1 MSSTNNQDAN
11 LTINQQGYAA
21 FDATSLK
28 QLIIDRLNNGTLFT
42 DQNYE
47 GSNIS
52 AVIDIVSYAYH
63 VLLFYLNRTA
73 SESLFSQATLY
84 ENINKI
90 VKELNYKPIGY
101 QSALLSFQATASQN
115 LVKDTYTIKRYSY
128 FTVNGINYSFN
139 GDVTFVKN
147 TNTDE
152 ALTLFS
158 ENNLLYQGTYVEYP
172 LYTAIGDDFESLT
185 ITYVANNENQKLD
198 HFNIDVYVREKTT
211 GKYYKYAETSSLF
224 LNDSNARVFEKRFDE
239 NERYEIKFG
248 NGITGRKLEAGDE
261 VAIYFL
267 QTDGSEGEID
277 IGILNGNKLF
287 LYNSNRYNT
296 ILTDT
301 ISENLL
307 LLQDSQTKFLSFS
320 NTDPSTRYQDKES
333 TEQIK
338 SNAPKIYNS
347 QYRLVTASD
356 YQTFINRNFANIIS
370 STRAVNNWDYLNG
383 HFRYFYDIQLNKP
396 NDDSRVLF
404 NQTRFADTCDFN
416 NIYIY
421 GIPRL
426 EKITSLTQRT
436 NYLNAAQKELLLN
449 QLQNFKTL
457 TTEIIITDPVYVAV
471 DLGIRRAGEILSP
484 DLTNQCKLVITKNV
498 LSQIDNQTIKNN
510 TYNIIKTFFDS
521 TNNSLGILFD
531 INKLTSQIFN
541 IAGVQDFYIE
551 RTDEQGT
558 FSVPGLNFVIY
569 NPVYPDGDTQIV
581 SQNYQLPYFKYPF
594 LNNPLDFL
602 NKIEVLTTTNANT
615 KIEY

>member
-1 MSSTNNQDAN
+1 MSSTTNQDAN

-28 QLIIDRLNNGTLFT
+28 QLIIDRLNNGTLYT

-84 ENINKI
+84 ENISKI

-101 QSALLSFQATASQN
+101 QTALLSFLATASK
-115 LVKDTYTIKRYSY
+115 LITKDTYTIKRYSY
-128 FTVNGINYSFN
+128 FTVNGISYSFN
-139 GDVTFVKN
+139 SDVTFVKN
-147 TNTDE
+147 TDTDE
-152 ALTLFS
+152 TLTLFS
-158 ENNLLYQGTYVEYP
+158 ENNLLYQGAYVEYP
-172 LYTAIGDDFESLT
+172 MYNAIGDDFEALT
-185 ITYVANNENQKLD
+185 ITYVANNQNQKID
-198 HFNIDVYVREKTT
+198 HFNIDVYVKEQAT

-248 NGITGRKLEAGDE
+248 NGITGRKLQAGDQ

-267 QTDGSEGEID
+267 QTDGAQGEID
-277 IGILNGNKLF
+277 IGILNSNKLF
-287 LYNSNRYNT
+287 LYSSLRYNS
-296 ILTDT
+296 ILADT
-301 ISENLL
+301 VSENLL
-307 LLQDSQTKFLSFS
+307 LLDDNQTKYLTFS
-320 NTDPSTRYQDKES
+320 NTDPSTSYQDKES
-333 TEQIK
+333 AEQIK

-356 YQTFINRNFANIIS
+356 YEVFVNRNFANIIS
-370 STRAVNNWDYLNG
+370 STKAVNNWDYLNG
-383 HFRYFYDIQLNKP
+383 HFRYFYDLQLNKP
-396 NDDSRVLF
+396 NDDSRVLL

-416 NIYIY
+416 NVYIY

-426 EKITSLTQRT
+426 ERITSLTQRT

-449 QLQNFKTL
+449 QLQNYKTL
-457 TTEIIITDPVYVAV
+457 TAEVIITDPVYVAV
-471 DLGIRRAGEILSP
+471 DFGIRRPGETLSP
-484 DLTNQCKLVITKNV
+484 DITNNCKLVITKNV

-510 TYNIIKTFFDS
+510 AYNIIKTFFDS
-521 TNNSLGILFD
+521 RNNSLGILFD
-531 INKLTSQIFN
+531 INDITSQIFD
-541 IAGVQDFYIE
+541 IAGVQDFYVE

-558 FSVPGLNFVIY
+558 FTVPGLNFMFW
-569 NPVYPDGDTQIV
+569 NPVYPDGDTQIIA
-581 SQNYQLPYFKYPF
+581 QNYQLPYFKYPF
-594 LNNPLDFL
+594 LNNPLEFL
-602 NKIEVLTTTNANT
+602 NKIEVLATTNVNT

>member
-90 VKELNYKPIGY
+90 VRELNYKPIGY

-139 GDVTFVKN
+139 SDVTFVKN

>member
-1 MSSTNNQDAN
+1 MSSTTNQDAN

-84 ENINKI
+84 ENISKI

-101 QSALLSFQATASQN
+101 QTALLSFQANASK
-115 LVKDTYTIKRYSY
+115 LLTKDTYTIKRYSY
-128 FTVNGINYSFN
+128 FTINGVSYSFN
-139 GDVTFVKN
+139 GDITFVKN
-147 TNTDE
+147 TDTDE
-152 ALTLFS
+152 TLTLFS
-158 ENNLLYQGTYVEYP
+158 DNNLLYQGAYVEYP
-172 LYTAIGDDFESLT
+172 LYNAIGDDFETLN
-185 ITYVANNENQKLD
+185 ITYVANNQNQKID
-198 HFNIDVYVREKTT
+198 HFNIDVYVKEKAT
-211 GKYYKYAETSSLF
+211 GKYYKYLETSSLF

-248 NGITGRKLEAGDE
+248 NGITGRKLQAGDE

-267 QTDGSEGEID
+267 QTDGAQGEID
-277 IGILNGNKLF
+277 IGILNSNKLF
-287 LYNSNRYNT
+287 LYSSLRYNT
-296 ILTDT
+296 IITDT
-301 ISENLL
+301 VSENLL
-307 LLQDSQTKFLSFS
+307 LLNDNQTKYITFS
-320 NTDPSTRYQDKES
+320 NSDPSTSYQDKES
-333 TEQIK
+333 AEQIK

-356 YQTFINRNFANIIS
+356 YEVFVNRNFANIIS
-370 STRAVNNWDYLNG
+370 STKAVNNWDYLNG
-383 HFRYFYDIQLNKP
+383 HFRYFYDLQLNKP
-396 NDDSRVLF
+396 NDDSRILL

-416 NIYIY
+416 NVYIY

-426 EKITSLTQRT
+426 ERITSLTQRT

-449 QLQNFKTL
+449 QLQNYKTL
-457 TTEIIITDPVYVAV
+457 TAEVIIADPVYVAV
-471 DLGIRRAGEILSP
+471 DFGIRRAGETLSP
-484 DLTNQCKLVITKNV
+484 DITNNCKLVITKNV
-498 LSQIDNQTIKNN
+498 LSQVDNQTIKNN
-510 TYNIIKTFFDS
+510 VYNIIKTFFDS
-521 TNNSLGILFD
+521 RNNSLGILFD
-531 INKLTSQIFN
+531 INDITSQIFD
-541 IAGVQDFYIE
+541 IAGVEDFYVE

-558 FSVPGLNFVIY
+558 FTVPGLNFVFW
-569 NPVYPDGDTQIV
+569 NPVYPDGDTQIIA
-581 SQNYQLPYFKYPF
+581 QNYQLPYFKYPF
-594 LNNPLDFL
+594 LNNPLEFL
-602 NKIEVLTTTNANT
+602 NKIEVLTTTNVNT

>member
-1 MSSTNNQDAN
+1 MSSTTNQDAN

-139 GDVTFVKN
+139 SDVTFVKN

-152 ALTLFS
+152 ALTLFG

-416 NIYIY
+416 NIYVY

>member
-1 MSSTNNQDAN
+1 MSSTINQDAN

-139 GDVTFVKN
+139 SDVTFVKN

-484 DLTNQCKLVITKNV
+484 DLTNQCKLVLTKNV

>member
-139 GDVTFVKN
+139 SDVTFVKN

>member
-1 MSSTNNQDAN
+1 MSSTINQDAN

-101 QSALLSFQATASQN
+101 QSALLSFQATASKN

-152 ALTLFS
+152 TLTLFS

-185 ITYVANNENQKLD
+185 ITYVANNENQKID
-198 HFNIDVYVREKTT
+198 HFNIDIYVKEKTT

-267 QTDGSEGEID
+267 QTDGIEGEID

-287 LYNSNRYNT
+287 LYNSTRYNT

-307 LLQDSQTKFLSFS
+307 LLQDTQTKFVSFS
-320 NTDPSTRYQDKES
+320 NTDPSTKYQDKES

-356 YQTFINRNFANIIS
+356 YQTFVNRNFANIIS

-396 NDDSRVLF
+396 NDDSRILF

-416 NIYIY
+416 NVYIY

-449 QLQNFKTL
+449 QLQNYKTL
-457 TTEIIITDPVYVAV
+457 TAEVIITDPVYVAV
-471 DLGIRRAGEILSP
+471 DFGIKRAGEVPSP

-510 TYNIIKTFFDS
+510 AYNIIKSFFDS

-531 INKLTSQIFN
+531 INTLTSKIFD
-541 IAGVQDFYIE
+541 IAGVEDFYIE
-551 RTDEQGT
+551 RTDDQGT
-558 FSVPGLNFVIY
+558 FSVPGLNFVVW

-602 NKIEVLTTTNANT
+602 NKIEVLTTTNVNT